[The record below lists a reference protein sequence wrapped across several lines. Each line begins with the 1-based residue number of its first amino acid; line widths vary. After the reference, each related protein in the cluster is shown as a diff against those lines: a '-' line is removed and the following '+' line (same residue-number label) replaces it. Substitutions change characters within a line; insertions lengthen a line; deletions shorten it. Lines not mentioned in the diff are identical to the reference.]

1 MKLSWRRSLECIVRL
16 SILRILHDKYKQ
28 CFRHTRYQTTT
39 NRHAP
44 LQIITNEPHAK
55 HACSIQA
62 ATTPNTHVLIKQA
75 VEARARECLG
85 LSVPSPPAE
94 CDRRCPCM
102 RGSVMPAESRTNRA
116 LPREAE
122 VQELTARLVAV
133 CIHLSLPLLQRCAA
147 AVVHLVHLLQLHDV
161 KHRVS
166 SIKIK
171 CEDA

>member
-1 MKLSWRRSLECIVRL
+1 M
-16 SILRILHDKYKQ
+16 

-55 HACSIQA
+55 KITNMQHPSSNNPKYTC
-62 ATTPNTHVLIKQA
+62 PNKKS